1 MSDRPDIDQMRSEL
15 LHDLADEIR
24 KARAERDANH
34 TRHWVKDPAWT
45 HKPSDDFGGCV
56 E

>member
-1 MSDRPDIDQMRSEL
+1 MSDRPDIDQMRREL
-15 LHDLADEIR
+15 LHDLAEAIR
-24 KARAERDANH
+24 EARRHDAANH
-34 TRHWVKDPAWT
+34 TRHWVKDPGWT